1 MSGRMKNNMV
11 NSCDININH
20 KLSIWTQF
28 SQILV
33 TFVLLGDERPD
44 FTGIQSKSNC
54 ALPATWSC
62 NATGMVA
69 LSIDISNS
77 TNIIISIKINF
88 EKIFEKNFDPM
99 KKYF

>member
-1 MSGRMKNNMV
+1 MSGRMENNLV
-11 NSCDININH
+11 NSCETKIKNI
-20 KLSIWTQF
+20 LSIWKQF

-69 LSIDISNS
+69 LEMKNS
-77 TNIIISIKINF
+77 TSR
-88 EKIFEKNFDPM
+88 
-99 KKYF
+99 KKKQRSEPRWSRLLNM